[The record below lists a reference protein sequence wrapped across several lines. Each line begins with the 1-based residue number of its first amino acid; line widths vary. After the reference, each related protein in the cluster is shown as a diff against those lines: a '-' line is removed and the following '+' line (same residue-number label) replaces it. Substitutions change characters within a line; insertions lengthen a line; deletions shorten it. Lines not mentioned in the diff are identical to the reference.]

1 MAQHRLHLV
10 NGGSQSYQAL
20 SVPMAEG
27 VSGDELSLG
36 IVSRTFCHVDD
47 DLMAELRTLQRR
59 MAEEFPWE
67 IE

>member
-1 MAQHRLHLV
+1 
-10 NGGSQSYQAL
+10 
-20 SVPMAEG
+20 MAEG